1 MREAVTQIIAPM
13 LSVNEPDAQLVEL
26 FVTTGRKVVV
36 GDLLCTLETTKAT
49 FEVEAEVE
57 GFIHDVLVAKGQ
69 PVTAGA
75 VLFVISS
82 EPPTEPTASLSVSPT
97 SATEADTRPE
107 GLMITEKG
115 LRLAKELGVALA
127 ALPLGALVT
136 EAMVREFFAQ
146 TAPLAGAGKTERTSE
161 VKVPFDANEL
171 LIIGA
176 GGHAKTIID
185 LVRQAS
191 HYHLAGLVA
200 QPPPAVSEV
209 LGVPVLGGEEVLQSL
224 YDKGI
229 CLMVNGVGA
238 INHNRIRHEVF
249 VRMAERGFAFP
260 RIVHPKAIVEPS
272 AEIEG
277 GVQVFGMAFVGS
289 ASRVGFGAI
298 INTGAIVSHDCK
310 IGDLAHL
317 TPGVV
322 LAGSVEVGS
331 GALIGMG
338 VTTAVGVK
346 IGEWA
351 RIGNGARINGDVPPH
366 AIVQA
371 GTTWP

>member
-1 MREAVTQIIAPM
+1 MKEAFAQVIAPM
-13 LSVNEPDAQLVEL
+13 LGVNEQEAQLVEL
-26 FVTTGRKVVV
+26 IVTTGRKVVV
-36 GDLLCTLETTKAT
+36 GDHLCTLETSKAT

-57 GFIHDVLVAKGQ
+57 GYIHNVLVAKGQ
-69 PVTAGA
+69 LVTVGA
-75 VLFVISS
+75 VLFEISS
-82 EPPTEPTASLSVSPT
+82 EPPTESPASLSVSSAP
-97 SATEADTRPE
+97 ATEANAQPE
-107 GLMITEKG
+107 GLLITEKG
-115 LRLAKELGVALA
+115 LRLAKELGVALD

-136 EAMVREFFAQ
+136 EAMVRGFSTK
-146 TAPLAGAGKTERTSE
+146 TAPTAGAAKTSE

-200 QPPPAVSEV
+200 QPPPGVSEV

-229 CLMVNGVGA
+229 RLMVNGDGA
-238 INHNRIRHEVF
+238 INRNQIRHEIF

-260 RIVHPKAIVEPS
+260 RIIHPKAVVEPS
-272 AEIEG
+272 AEIGG
-277 GVQVFGMAFVGS
+277 GVQVFGMAFIGS
-289 ASRVGFGAI
+289 AARVGFGAV

-310 IGDLAHL
+310 IGDLVHL

-322 LAGSVEVGS
+322 LAGSVEVGI

-338 VTTAVGVK
+338 VTTAVGVR

-366 AIVQA
+366 AVVQA
-371 GTTWP
+371 GSTWP